1 MTRNRWSERMSAIR
15 ALFQRLFLARRRRKM
30 RERSRGASA
39 TKTSTPHEGVGDRAA
54 SPLPP
59 RVTDLHPVDSP
70 EQEGSED
77 AVPEVAAEAERVPLE
92 QNALGEPGPSSSEVD
107 IPAEPELA
115 ALDPSPPPPAD
126 EEPAARPQFEGAGE
140 TDDPGHA
147 EAETAPAAES
157 ATAEEVELVATN
169 ESRISLA
176 ASALSEPSSASDSR
190 ADDGQG
196 EDSQEEESQEEH
208 REDSPETAPTM
219 GQPEE
224 PSRTSGGDLQSAEVE
239 GDGRTGPFPAN
250 AALRVADRPG
260 LTTARTEQL
269 RSAQPRPSALDR
281 RPPALTSGF
290 SLPEPYLRWNRAL
303 AEHCLLDPSGG
314 GGPAYLSITPRILS
328 AALEA
333 EEGELL
339 SPEDAVLDFAAVVS
353 NAYRTRIL
361 TEPEK
366 LWALA
371 GMGADG
377 IPNSVAFLALSV
389 LAAYQMH
396 TDEEAGPNAYYPRL
410 ASLLGCELSGGH
422 PRGFD
427 PQDFGDLWDLLSSW
441 VDRRSGCVLALPGPD
456 PGLRRY
462 IAYPLGHVP
471 LRQLD
476 IEKLP
481 DFFEWAGLEPG
492 SKADPAF
499 LGAEL
504 RRWVSARGVMSRAG
518 QTAISDERSPAVE
531 AQLSLE
537 LEAWD
542 GSWID
547 GLGRRIAAV
556 HVLLDFR
563 RRQPQLFFLPRRPPP
578 FPAIFDDGSHVFAA
592 GEQGWYDPGAMVSDD
607 GPELENG
614 FQWTSSSPR
623 GPVSLHRPPSAAIA
637 LRPAPDF
644 TGYLSQR
651 GLPLGIESAVLCTAP
666 LEAATAEFLSAVT
679 SRQCRA
685 IDHSSVPEGWRLF
698 SGIVPSNR
706 EPPPPDLGTL
716 AVEATATVV
725 LRGGLRLGR
734 RAAWLEGAPPT
745 ILVGG
750 QDGLHASLDGHPVTV
765 KDGVLDVSD
774 RLDIGQ
780 HVVEVGRVRRRLD
793 IVEAEGKWEEC
804 ASLIPL
810 TDRPIVSVPLPPGR
824 WSVIGAR
831 PDQVAR
837 GSSWDRGTLITV
849 DFHPVW
855 AVSLG
860 TRRGASVLCLTE
872 HPPDPDSV
880 DFGSSRPA
888 ASAAAWAWT
897 SAIYDANVRRPRFG
911 WLCERGADIELRAAW
926 RRYWLASRN
935 LKRRWRRLA

>member
-1 MTRNRWSERMSAIR
+1 MAHSRWLKPISAIW
-15 ALFQRLFLARRRRKM
+15 ALFQRLLLARRRRKL
-30 RERSRGASA
+30 RDRSRGASV
-39 TKTSTPHEGVGDRAA
+39 TKASTPEPGAGDRAA
-54 SPLPP
+54 SPPP
-59 RVTDLHPVDSP
+59 SLTDQHPADSP
-70 EQEGSED
+70 DQPGSEE
-77 AVPEVAAEAERVPLE
+77 AVAEVAAAEAKPIDGEEELE
-92 QNALGEPGPSSSEVD
+92 EPSGPSPSEVD

-126 EEPAARPQFEGAGE
+126 DEPAARPLEDAGPP
-140 TDDPGHA
+140 DDPGRA
-147 EAETAPAAES
+147 EAEIARTAES
-157 ATAEEVELVATN
+157 VTAEEVESVTTDA
-169 ESRISLA
+169 SQIPPA
-176 ASALSEPSSASDSR
+176 ASGPSAPTPASDSR
-190 ADDGQG
+190 TYDGPD
-196 EDSQEEESQEEH
+196 EYPQEEAR
-208 REDSPETAPTM
+208 REDSPDQAPATRPP
-219 GQPEE
+219 GE
-224 PSRTSGGDLQSAEVE
+224 PSTTTATLPESAGIEE
-239 GDGRTGPFPAN
+239 GASAGPSPAN
-250 AALRVADRPG
+250 ALRAVAGRSG
-260 LTTARTEQL
+260 LKTSRERRQY
-269 RSAQPRPSALDR
+269 SPQPRPSAAD
-281 RPPALTSGF
+281 RPPPELTNGF

-303 AEHCLLDPSGG
+303 TEHCLLDPSGG
-314 GGPAYLSITPRILS
+314 SGPAYLSITPRILS

-339 SPEDAVLDFAAVVS
+339 SPEDAALDFAAVVS
-353 NAYRTRIL
+353 NAYQTGVL
-361 TEPEK
+361 TEPER

-371 GMGADG
+371 GMGPDG
-377 IPNSVAFLALSV
+377 TPNSVAFLALSV

-410 ASLLGCELSGGH
+410 ASLLGCELSRGH

-427 PQDFGDLWDLLSSW
+427 PRDFGDLWDLLSSW
-441 VDRRSGCVLALPGPD
+441 VYRRGGCALALPGPH

-492 SKADPAF
+492 SKADPEF
-499 LGAEL
+499 LGGAL
-504 RRWVSARGVMSRAG
+504 RRWSSARGFISRAG
-518 QTAISDERSPAVE
+518 QTAISDERRPAVE
-531 AQLSLE
+531 AQLSSE

-578 FPAIFDDGSHVFAA
+578 FPAIFDDGSHVFEA
-592 GEQGWYDPGAMVSDD
+592 GEQGWYDRVAMMPDD
-607 GPELENG
+607 GPELESG

-651 GLPLGIESAVLCTAP
+651 SLPLGIESAVLCTAP

-679 SRQCRA
+679 SRRCQA
-685 IDHSSVPEGWRLF
+685 MDHPSVPEGWRLF

-706 EPPPPDLGTL
+706 EPPPPDLETL

-725 LRGGLRLGR
+725 LRGGLRIGR

-750 QDGLHASLDGHPVTV
+750 QDGLPAALDGHPVTV
-765 KDGVLDVSD
+765 TDGVLDASD
-774 RLDIGQ
+774 GLDIGQ
-780 HVVEVGRVRRRLD
+780 HVVEVGRVRRRLE

-804 ASLIPL
+804 APLIPL
-810 TDRPIVSVPLPPGR
+810 GDRPIVSVPLPPGR

-837 GSSWDRGTLITV
+837 GSSRDRGTLVTV
-849 DFHPVW
+849 NFHPVW

-911 WLCERGADIELRAAW
+911 WLCEPGADVELRAAW